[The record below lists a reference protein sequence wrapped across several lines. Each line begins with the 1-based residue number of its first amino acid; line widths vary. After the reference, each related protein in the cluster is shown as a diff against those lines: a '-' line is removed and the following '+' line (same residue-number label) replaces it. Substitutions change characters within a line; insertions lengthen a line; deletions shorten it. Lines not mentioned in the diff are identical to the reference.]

1 LAGVTQRRTDDW
13 LAKWLKA
20 PDKMLATDESAK
32 AMLKQF
38 NNIPMPNQNLDDA
51 EIAQYVKYFHWF
63 DQQPAPVAEK
73 K

>member
-1 LAGVTQRRTDDW
+1 MLAGDD
-13 LAKWLKA
+13 
-20 PDKMLATDESAK
+20 TAK

-51 EIAQYVKYFHWF
+51 EIAQFVKYFHWF
-63 DQQPAPVAEK
+63 DQQPAPVAAK